1 MDSQDR
7 RVERSEEQVE
17 FSPLAQPE
25 YPIRTSRLRMRPIS
39 LEDLEAV
46 NAYRS
51 IPKVAEYL
59 PHEPHSL
66 EDTRATIDR
75 MIEQS
80 ALTEPG
86 SWIDFAVELAPGS
99 TDPGSADS
107 GSADLDSASSE
118 IGDSSPAESGSR
130 TIGEV
135 LLKWDR
141 DEPRSGEIGYVFHPK
156 VHGTGIPT
164 EAVAA
169 GLKVAFEQFSWHR
182 VQGVCD
188 VLNERSAMLMSRLGM
203 RKEAELR
210 EVKWSKGRW
219 MTFCHYAILQDE
231 WRRSQRP

>member
-1 MDSQDR
+1 MGSQDR
-7 RVERSEEQVE
+7 KVEHSEEKVE
-17 FSPLAQPE
+17 FSPLTQPE
-25 YPIRTSRLRMRPIS
+25 YPIRTARLRMRPIT

-51 IPKVAEYL
+51 IPAVAEYL
-59 PHEPHSL
+59 PHEPHSM
-66 EDTRATIDR
+66 EDTRATINR

-80 ALTEPG
+80 ALAEPG

-99 TDPGSADS
+99 TDPGSA
-107 GSADLDSASSE
+107 GSE

-130 TIGEV
+130 AIGEV

-169 GLKVAFEQFSWHR
+169 GLKVAFEQFNWHR
-182 VQGVCD
+182 VHGVCD
-188 VLNERSAMLMSRLGM
+188 VLNERSALLMSRLGM

>member
-1 MDSQDR
+1 MGSQDR
-7 RVERSEEQVE
+7 KAERSEKEVE
-17 FSPLAQPE
+17 FGPLIQPE
-25 YPIRTSRLRMRPIS
+25 YPISTARLRMRPIS
-39 LEDLEAV
+39 LEDLEDV

-51 IPKVAEYL
+51 IPSVAEYL
-59 PHEPHSL
+59 PHEPHSI
-66 EDTRATIDR
+66 EDTKATINR

-80 ALTEPG
+80 ALSEPG
-86 SWIDFAVELAPGS
+86 SWIDFAIELADGPA
-99 TDPGSADS
+99 DPGAADS
-107 GSADLDSASSE
+107 DNADQNPAGPNSAV
-118 IGDSSPAESGSR
+118 
-130 TIGEV
+130 IGEV

-169 GLKVAFEQFSWHR
+169 GLRVAFEQFNWHR
-182 VQGVCD
+182 VHGVCD
-188 VLNERSAMLMSRLGM
+188 VLNERSALLMSRLGM

>member
-1 MDSQDR
+1 M
-7 RVERSEEQVE
+7 EHSEEQGE
-17 FSPLAQPE
+17 FSPLTQPE
-25 YPIRTSRLRMRPIS
+25 YPIRTARLRMRPIT

-51 IPKVAEYL
+51 IPAVAEYL
-59 PHEPHSL
+59 PHEPHSM
-66 EDTRATIDR
+66 EDTRATINR

-80 ALTEPG
+80 ALAEPG
-86 SWIDFAVELAPGS
+86 SWIDFAVELAPGG
-99 TDPGSADS
+99 TDSGGAGSSSADSGGADS
-107 GSADLDSASSE
+107 GSADSE
-118 IGDSSPAESGSR
+118 IAASEPVESGYR
-130 TIGEV
+130 AIGEV

-169 GLKVAFEQFSWHR
+169 GLKVAFEQFNWHR
-182 VQGVCD
+182 VHGVCD
-188 VLNERSAMLMSRLGM
+188 VLNERSALLMSRLGM

-210 EVKWSKGRW
+210 EIKWSKGRW